1 MMMTSR
7 MPNDRTLLNDL
18 LVKGIF
24 HHSFGISSM
33 WRTCSEASA
42 IEKIAKIYV
51 GFFKQRLSL
60 LSEISNEPEKAIV

>member
-24 HHSFGISSM
+24 HHSFGISSI

-51 GFFKQRLSL
+51 GFFKQLSL
-60 LSEISNEPEKAIV
+60 PSEISNEPEKAIV